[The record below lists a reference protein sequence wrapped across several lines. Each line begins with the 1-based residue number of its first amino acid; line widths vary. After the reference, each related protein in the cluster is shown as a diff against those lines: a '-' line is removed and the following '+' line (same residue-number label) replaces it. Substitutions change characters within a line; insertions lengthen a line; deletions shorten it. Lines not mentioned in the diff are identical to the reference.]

1 VNAVDAMHLAL
12 VEMIGEPRLRL
23 TCTGIRARRFKD
35 DAVLTVKIR
44 ARDEDANEVTLRMSL
59 PWARVLYDE
68 LAELFKED
76 K

>member
-1 VNAVDAMHLAL
+1 MNAIDAMHLAL

-23 TCTGIRARRFKD
+23 QCTGMHVRRFKD

-44 ARDEDANEVTLRMSL
+44 ARDEYANEVTLRISL